1 MYYKVVTKLEKSSP
15 LRRGQ
20 SNKIVVIGKSVIVV
34 NRVVIESSLVIGDD
48 LIGFSFQE
56 KLHYDGRKACQNTYF
71 SVPQT
76 DTGGLVE

>member
-1 MYYKVVTKLEKSSP
+1 MYYKVVTKVENSSP

-20 SNKIVVIGKSVIVV
+20 SSKIVVIGKSVIVV
-34 NRVVIESSLVIGDD
+34 NRAVIESFLVIGDD
-48 LIGFSFQE
+48 LIRFSFQE
-56 KLHYDGRKACQNTYF
+56 KPHYDGRKVCQNAYF